1 MTAPSPAMD
10 SSTSRN
16 NPPYLTTGQ
25 APATADD
32 APPPPYS
39 ETDIYSTSSQPPHS
53 PHAGSVAGS
62 GHGSAAPSDDTAS
75 RMSSTSTTEPI
86 FTPPLTP
93 RTESNVNATAPTTH
107 EIPLSPSVALY
118 FETRPVPTSAS
129 QWEPQI
135 HTITV
140 KPNSVPDDIPYPE
153 NWATSYDITAQDW
166 ATFVNFLLPDHDS
179 VRNEAILGEKGKSED
194 GSDIKS
200 SFGGDGSVKSER
212 HTTDPNE
219 LRRKRAEVEAIVQQW
234 NSGFFAPRNVMVRL
248 QPEEQSHMPGGWET
262 TFDDP
267 PVQLPPQAG
276 PSSPRDAMP
285 QRRPSGWTG
294 SWGGFQVDNDSVRW
308 GDRFVADSN
317 GLRIGNIVMD
327 SRGIRMNGQP
337 VGAPF
342 GPGPSQPPPPNT
354 RNMPPFMPG
363 HPAWNQGPPEAHT
376 FPQRGRAASH
386 DHQRRRSRSS
396 SSSSSSSSNSSS
408 SSESIGSLPDYDD
421 LKDQQLPVY
430 IARLQQWTANPLEV
444 RSKADVKQLKAELKA
459 SNTNGVAPNIDRK
472 ALKVQ
477 GKALSQQWKT
487 LKRQQKRE
495 RRERKRDLKKKKKA
509 EKRERRQQKREM
521 KAARR
526 DHRRGQRGRGHVE
539 TPPVPV
545 VPPFQVPPVHVPAV
559 NVHVP
564 PVNVPGVRVPPP
576 ALGGWGWSGRGA
588 GRGDRGHHNRGRGRG
603 WGDCESQGPWGR
615 SRGGFQGGWPNHCSF
630 GSPSRGGFF
639 GGGEWPSRSG
649 EGPPGSWPA
658 DANKDGSI
666 PPPGAA
672 SAAKYNTVSGI
683 ETEIATKQKDLEV
696 KEITLSE
703 RRALE
708 KEIEALTETMERT
721 RLEADEAYARELA
734 EQLDG

>member
-1 MTAPSPAMD
+1 MTTPSPAMD
-10 SSTSRN
+10 STSRN

-62 GHGSAAPSDDTAS
+62 GHGPAAPGDDTAS

-93 RTESNVNATAPTTH
+93 RTESNVNATTPTTH

-135 HTITV
+135 HSIAV
-140 KPNSVPDDIPYPE
+140 KPTSVPDDIPYPE
-153 NWATSYDITAQDW
+153 NWATSYHITAQDW

-200 SFGGDGSVKSER
+200 SIGDGSVKSER

-267 PVQLPPQAG
+267 PVQLPHQAG
-276 PSSPRDAMP
+276 PSSPREAMP

-294 SWGGFQVDNDSVRW
+294 SWGGFQ
-308 GDRFVADSN
+308 
-317 GLRIGNIVMD
+317 
-327 SRGIRMNGQP
+327 
-337 VGAPF
+337 
-342 GPGPSQPPPPNT
+342 
-354 RNMPPFMPG
+354 
-363 HPAWNQGPPEAHT
+363 
-376 FPQRGRAASH
+376 
-386 DHQRRRSRSS
+386 
-396 SSSSSSSSNSSS
+396 
-408 SSESIGSLPDYDD
+408 
-421 LKDQQLPVY
+421 DQQLPVY
-430 IARLQQWTANPLEV
+430 IARLQQWTTNPLEV

-459 SNTNGVAPNIDRK
+459 SNTNGIAPNIDRK
-472 ALKVQ
+472 ALK
-477 GKALSQQWKT
+477 
-487 LKRQQKRE
+487 
-495 RRERKRDLKKKKKA
+495 
-509 EKRERRQQKREM
+509 
-521 KAARR
+521 
-526 DHRRGQRGRGHVE
+526 RGQRGRGHVE
-539 TPPVPV
+539 PIPAPV

-588 GRGDRGHHNRGRGRG
+588 GRGDRGHHSRGRGRG
-603 WGDCESQGPWGR
+603 WGGCESQGPWGR

-630 GSPSRGGFF
+630 GSPGRGGFF

-672 SAAKYNTVSGI
+672 SAAKYNTVFGI

>member
-1 MTAPSPAMD
+1 MTTPSPAMD
-10 SSTSRN
+10 STSRN

-62 GHGSAAPSDDTAS
+62 GHGPAAPGDDTAS

-93 RTESNVNATAPTTH
+93 RTESNVNATTPTTH

-135 HTITV
+135 HSIAV
-140 KPNSVPDDIPYPE
+140 KPTSVPDDIPYPE

-200 SFGGDGSVKSER
+200 SIGDGSVKSER

-267 PVQLPPQAG
+267 PVQLPHQAS
-276 PSSPRDAMP
+276 PSSPREAMP

-342 GPGPSQPPPPNT
+342 GPGPSQPPPPNA
-354 RNMPPFMPG
+354 RNMPPFYAQTPSM
-363 HPAWNQGPPEAHT
+363 A
-376 FPQRGRAASH
+376 
-386 DHQRRRSRSS
+386 
-396 SSSSSSSSNSSS
+396 S

-459 SNTNGVAPNIDRK
+459 SNTNGIAPNIDRK
-472 ALKVQ
+472 ALKLQ

-487 LKRQQKRE
+487 LKRGAKEGGAMLSQFLLLWCLLSKFLPFMFPQSTLTFLLSTSLVSE
-495 RRERKRDLKKKKKA
+495 FLHQLSVAGDGQA
-509 EKRERRQQKREM
+509 EEPAEEIE
-521 KAARR
+521 AII
-526 DHRRGQRGRGHVE
+526 VE
-539 TPPVPV
+539 AEVEVGAV
-545 VPPFQVPPVHVPAV
+545 VKVK
-559 NVHVP
+559 
-564 PVNVPGVRVPPP
+564 VPGAEVEE
-576 ALGGWGWSGRGA
+576 ASKEA
-588 GRGDRGHHNRGRGRG
+588 GQTTVHLDLPVEAVSLVAEN
-603 WGDCESQGPWGR
+603 
-615 SRGGFQGGWPNHCSF
+615 
-630 GSPSRGGFF
+630 
-639 GGGEWPSRSG
+639 
-649 EGPPGSWPA
+649 
-658 DANKDGSI
+658 ANKDGSI

-672 SAAKYNTVSGI
+672 SAAKYNTVFGI